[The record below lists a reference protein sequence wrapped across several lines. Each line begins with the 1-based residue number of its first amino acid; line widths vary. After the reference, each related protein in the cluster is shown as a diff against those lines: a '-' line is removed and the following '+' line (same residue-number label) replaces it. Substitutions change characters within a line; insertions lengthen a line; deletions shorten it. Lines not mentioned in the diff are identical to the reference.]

1 MMNIHSIPQKGN
13 TSFSFPEPCYRFQK
27 IMAILIFLLYLSVMF
42 VAIYLLSGCSSPSP
56 HRIQTH
62 FESEPQASTVIKG
75 KLSAHSQDRLPVGL
89 AIVLHADFS
98 EAPLAL
104 TEATWPQFAARVNQ
118 KVQGL
123 MPVSLKEV
131 VQLDEIPSGER
142 DILLKGMG
150 ENSSIEMVLVVL
162 PSSREVKGPARFDL
176 LPEVSMLN
184 GHQTENHATVELGLL
199 DLKSGKLLLESMG
212 TSYATLEQL
221 DIPLGSNRYPRVRGS
236 AMINPIYPEEG
247 QALET
252 LRMVAL
258 NEALDQAVMKLSGKW
273 HEGQGKASS
282 HADEES

>member
-1 MMNIHSIPQKGN
+1 MKRHNPAQESGTLTIPIFELSYWSHKRIAQV
-13 TSFSFPEPCYRFQK
+13 
-27 IMAILIFLLYLSVMF
+27 IFLLDLGLV
-42 VAIYLLSGCSSPSP
+42 IILLHLMIGCSSPSP
-56 HRIQTH
+56 HRIQAH

-75 KLSAHSQDRLPVGL
+75 KLSAYSQDRLSVGL
-89 AIVLHADFS
+89 AIVLHADS
-98 EAPLAL
+98 SQPPLAV
-104 TEATWPQFAARVNQ
+104 TDATWPQFAARVNQ

-123 MPVSLKEV
+123 MPVTMKEV
-131 VQLDEIPSGER
+131 VRLDEIPSGER

-162 PSSREVKGPARFDL
+162 TSSREVKGPARFDL

-184 GHQTENHATVELGLL
+184 GNQTENHATVELGLL

-212 TSYATLEQL
+212 TSYATLEEL

-258 NEALDQAVMKLSGKW
+258 NEALDQAIMKLSGKW
-273 HEGQGKASS
+273 HEGQGKSSS
-282 HADEES
+282 HAGEES